1 MGTEYE
7 EMKRRAAEAAVAAVD
22 DGMVVGLGTGST
34 AAYAISALG
43 DAVANGLDITGVP
56 TSDASRHRANQAGIP
71 LADLDIVDIDLAI
84 DGADQVCDGVLLK
97 GGGGAHTRERLVDG
111 AASRFIAIVDERK
124 VVDVLDEAVPLE
136 VLPAARRRVQ
146 TAIDDLGGTASIRS
160 STVTD
165 GPAYTER
172 GNLLLDADFG
182 QLDGPRELAPSL
194 AALPGVIDHGLFVD
208 MADEVIVGTPTGVQR
223 R

>member
-1 MGTEYE
+1 METEYE
-7 EMKRRAAEAAVAAVD
+7 EMKRRAAQAAVSAVD

-34 AAYAISALG
+34 AAYAITALG
-43 DAVANGLDITGVP
+43 DAVADGLDVTGVP
-56 TSDASRHRANQAGIP
+56 TSDASRHRALQAGIP
-71 LADLDIVDIDLAI
+71 LAELDLVDIDLAI
-84 DGADQVCDGVLLK
+84 DGADQVCDGVLIK

-136 VLPAARRRVQ
+136 VLPTARRQVRI
-146 TAIDDLGGTASIRS
+146 AIDGLGGDASIRE

-182 QLDGPRELAPSL
+182 ELDTPRELASSL
-194 AALPGVIDHGLFVD
+194 AELPGVVDHGLFVD
-208 MADEVIVGTPTGVQR
+208 MVDELIIGTPTGVER
-223 R
+223 W